1 MCSHTPTCVSVVRE
15 AGKNL
20 WLLHDQLI
28 HTLVCGI
35 FGLWKICTC
44 SNDIIPPKNSKEKP
58 GDFETLDRLAR
69 TFTTELCW
77 DEVREFGLLNR
88 CNSSEGKTSGKVL
101 TYCKDMVTSFRE
113 KMGIRVCI
121 FKVGVTSNPVS
132 RYIGYKKIGF
142 QAMWVINS
150 STSVELTHMLEA
162 ALIALFGHHIGCR
175 NRTHSGG
182 EGALGRNQPPFYVY
196 ITGGRADQHR
206 AVG

>member
-1 MCSHTPTCVSVVRE
+1 MVS
-15 AGKNL
+15 
-20 WLLHDQLI
+20 
-28 HTLVCGI
+28 
-35 FGLWKICTC
+35 
-44 SNDIIPPKNSKEKP
+44 
-58 GDFETLDRLAR
+58 
-69 TFTTELCW
+69 
-77 DEVREFGLLNR
+77 
-88 CNSSEGKTSGKVL
+88 
-101 TYCKDMVTSFRE
+101 SFRE

-132 RYIGYKKIGF
+132 RYIGYKKVGF

-162 ALIALFGHHIGCR
+162 ALIALFGRHIGCR